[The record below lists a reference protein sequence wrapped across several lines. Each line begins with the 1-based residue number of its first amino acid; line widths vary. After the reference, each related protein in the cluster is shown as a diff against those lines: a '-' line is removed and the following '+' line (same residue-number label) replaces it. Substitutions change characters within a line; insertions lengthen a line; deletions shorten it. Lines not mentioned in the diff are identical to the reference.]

1 MQSCNGILVGADDG
15 DDVVVAREGVHDLDL
30 AAHVLLCEQL
40 SLGDGLPCKQPAGG
54 LLDAEVGRAELPLS
68 YLLELGRVDV
78 MLEDGV
84 HEEARTLD
92 AHALH
97 LGHRLCHRWVVP
109 RLRGR
114 GRLRLVGGSGGV
126 PQFGAL
132 SKAGEEGSGRAGIG
146 AEAGCTGR
154 HRLTEAR
161 NPLWP
166 TALGPT

>member
-1 MQSCNGILVGADDG
+1 MIWISRRTSSYVSSF
-15 DDVVVAREGVHDLDL
+15 RL
-30 AAHVLLCEQL
+30 AMDFH
-40 SLGDGLPCKQPAGG
+40 
-54 LLDAEVGRAELPLS
+54 AEVGRAELPLS